1 MLNTSHSALT
11 AECLI
16 IHIARV
22 GYSCGILCM
31 QVYVKYLIMGVRQY
45 YMSVWMYF
53 PNPITYS
60 HAAIKFFNILP
71 F

>member
-1 MLNTSHSALT
+1 
-11 AECLI
+11 
-16 IHIARV
+16 
-22 GYSCGILCM
+22 M